1 MKTTSQLDRLYEQHI
16 GFICGF
22 NTDENICESA
32 VDSLAPQLSSDGPDT
47 FLAEYGVQAKTLKTF
62 WPHRD
67 KETHNPENGPLNFHV
82 YLDPLRAA
90 CEKEILLKRL
100 REIKDKLEEKVVL
113 KDSDKGLVKRFFI
126 KDKQGWRYSPEK
138 WKEEDLTFGLQVLA
152 SNKEVSDGKA
162 LDLYLQPLLS
172 KII

>member
-1 MKTTSQLDRLYEQHI
+1 M
-16 GFICGF
+16 
-22 NTDENICESA
+22 
-32 VDSLAPQLSSDGPDT
+32 DS
-47 FLAEYGVQAKTLKTF
+47 
-62 WPHRD
+62 
-67 KETHNPENGPLNFHV
+67 
-82 YLDPLRAA
+82 LRAA

-100 REIKDKLEEKVVL
+100 REIKDRLEEKVVL